1 MSSVSVSG
9 GTSTNNGLST
19 PLTVSTG
26 FNSGLPIDDIV
37 SKLIAVEQQPI
48 DDMKTKQTTIKN
60 QQSVYS
66 QAQSLVRNLLTSIK
80 TLTARDVATNATIF
94 DNMAASSTNT
104 SIATAT
110 TTNAAAAQ
118 TINLEVQKL
127 PSLTLASSTG
137 AIGAFNNSTTVDQ
150 MGITAGNFTVYAN
163 GNPYTIT
170 VAAGETMGA
179 IFANINSLVP
189 DGAISAD
196 PTISNGKV
204 NIAYQPGANIVLGSG
219 ADTSNFLAITNLR
232 TGIDDGAGN
241 ITASQRNTTVDR
253 NQMMAI
259 PAAHLA
265 TPVTDGTFSIN
276 GVSFNTTGLTIN
288 DMIDQINTSAAG
300 VTASYNKGNDTFQ
313 LASKNTGSTYIAM
326 ANGTSNFLTAMN
338 LISGGGDTTTSQKLG
353 QNAQFLVNGTTMY
366 SATTSV
372 DETVTGLTGVTLNL
386 NQASV
391 GTTVQINVQKDTAS
405 VIKAVT
411 DVISKYNTAIT
422 YIDQQSNAQNKMPL
436 AGQNGI
442 KNLRNQIRSMF
453 TAQVSS
459 LASTGYDS
467 LQQIGITTG
476 SIGSSAGTATPQLQ
490 FDSTKLTA
498 ALAADPASIKNLFV
512 ARNLGGAQNGTPADD
527 GFNGTFTQLQ
537 NLLSDQT
544 YTDSFGATA
553 YGALYAGTDDSNRGL
568 FSAYQTSSQSRI
580 DQMNKSITD
589 AQARLATKQANLR
602 AQYLAMDQLVG
613 QYQSQGTALNSLITQ
628 LSANSGK

>member
-9 GTSTNNGLST
+9 GTSTNNGLTT

-48 DDMKTKQTTIKN
+48 TDMQNKQSDIKTQKGL
-60 QQSVYS
+60 YA
-66 QAQSLVRNLLTSIK
+66 QAQTLVQNLLTSIK
-80 TLTARDVATNATIF
+80 TMTARDVATNATIF
-94 DNMAASSTNT
+94 DNMTATSTNT
-104 SIATAT
+104 TVATAT
-110 TTNAAAAQ
+110 ATNSAAAQ
-118 TINLEVQKL
+118 TISLEVQKL
-127 PSLTLASSTG
+127 PSLTVSNSTG
-137 AIGAFNNSTTVDQ
+137 AIGSFNTATTVDQ
-150 MGITAGNFTVYAN
+150 LGISAGNFTVYAN
-163 GNPYTIT
+163 GSPYTVT
-170 VAAGETMGA
+170 VSAGETMSA
-179 IFANINSLVP
+179 VFADINGLVA
-189 DGAISAD
+189 DAAISAD
-196 PTISNGKV
+196 PTITNGKV

-219 ADTSNFLAITNLR
+219 GDTSNFLSITNLL
-232 TGIDDGAGN
+232 TGINDGAGN

-253 NQMMAI
+253 NQMMSIA
-259 PAAHLA
+259 AAHLA
-265 TPVTDGTFSIN
+265 TPVTDGTFTIN

-313 LASKNTGSTYIAM
+313 LASKNTGSTYISM
-326 ANGTSNFLTAMN
+326 ADGTSNFLTAMK
-338 LISGGGDTTTSQKLG
+338 LISGGDTTTSQKLG
-353 QNAQFLVNGTTMY
+353 QNAQFVVNGTTMY
-366 SATTSV
+366 AATTSV

-405 VIKAVT
+405 VINAVK
-411 DVISKYNTAIT
+411 DVITKYNSAISF
-422 YIDQQSNAQNKMPL
+422 IDQQTNAQNKMPL
-436 AGQNGI
+436 AGQTGL

-453 TAQVSS
+453 TAQVGS
-459 LASTGYDS
+459 LASTGLDS
-467 LQQIGITTG
+467 LQQVGITTG
-476 SIGSSAGTATPQLQ
+476 AVGSSAGTATPQLQ
-490 FDSTKLTA
+490 LDSTKLTA
-498 ALAADPASIKNLFV
+498 ALASNPATIKKLFV
-512 ARNLGGAQNGTPADD
+512 ARDLGGAQNGTSADD

-553 YGALYAGTDDSNRGL
+553 YGALYSGTDDSNRGL
-568 FSAYQTSSQSRI
+568 FSAYQTSAQKRI
-580 DQMNKSITD
+580 DTLNKSITD

-613 QYQSQGTALNSLITQ
+613 QYQSQSTALSGLISQ